1 MPHRLMPVP
10 LAAAAVLLL
19 WATPGHA
26 QDESIAVADG
36 GIHVEGWAGR
46 IDAQEVRAGLRL
58 EDASLAS
65 RGADLH
71 VRTGPAVTYWR
82 DADAASGNYTVSATF
97 TEHEYMALNNH
108 PHPYGIVIAGNG
120 MGTDDQNYLYCAA
133 YGDGR
138 FIVRGFGPEPF
149 QMNGRRGE
157 EHEAVSR
164 APGQGQPVTQQI
176 AMTVR
181 DGTVTCSINGAVVA
195 SYDRADVVQDG
206 RLTTTDGAYGIR
218 FGHNTEAT
226 VTGLTLTRH
235 D

>member
-1 MPHRLMPVP
+1 MPHRVHCVSM
-10 LAAAAVLLL
+10 AAAAVLLL
-19 WATPGHA
+19 WTAPGQA
-26 QDESIAVADG
+26 QDESIAVAGG

-58 EDASLAS
+58 GDAKLEM
-65 RGADLH
+65 RDGNLH

-82 DADAASGNYTVSATF
+82 EGETATGNYTVSATF

-108 PHPYGIVIAGNG
+108 PHPYGIVIAANG
-120 MGTDDQNYLYCAA
+120 MGTDDENYLYCAA

-157 EHEAVSR
+157 EHTAVSR
-164 APGQGQPVTQQI
+164 AAGQGESVTQQI
-176 AMTVR
+176 AVTVR
-181 DGTVTCSINGAVVA
+181 DGTVSCAINGTVVA
-195 SYDRADVVQDG
+195 SYEVGDVVQDG
-206 RLTTTDGAYGIR
+206 RLATTDGLYGVR

-226 VTGLTLTRH
+226 VSGLTLTRH